1 MKKILISCIL
11 IVLLLLSLVGCST
24 ATVETEEQ
32 NNKDSTEATS
42 MFIEVETTG
51 IWKVVY
57 HKETRVMYAV
67 SYGGYNSG
75 TFTLLVD
82 SDGKPM
88 TWNK

>member
-1 MKKILISCIL
+1 MKKIIISCIL
-11 IVLLLLSLVGCST
+11 IVVLLLSLVGCSNV
-24 ATVETEEQ
+24 TVETEAQQ
-32 NNKDSTEATS
+32 NENSSETTS
-42 MFIEVETTG
+42 MFVVVETTG

-88 TWNK
+88 TWGK